1 MGIRQK
7 RQYGARHRLEKSTK
21 VIAALLGLS
30 ALCYIGILVL
40 GHAGSSSTGAPEL
53 ILESQRLNSEA
64 NAETGDSPATFGTA
78 TAAVPASSSPKSMAR
93 DFDYFPD
100 HYVNRATKNAEPI
113 ETF

>member
-1 MGIRQK
+1 MEIRQT
-7 RQYGARHRLEKSTK
+7 RQYDARHRLEKSTK

-40 GHAGSSSTGAPEL
+40 GHAGSSSSGAPEL
-53 ILESQRLNSEA
+53 ILESQRLNSGA
-64 NAETGDSPATFGTA
+64 SAQTADFPATFGTA
-78 TAAVPASSSPKSMAR
+78 TAAVPASSPKSMAR

-100 HYVNRATKNAEPI
+100 HYVNQATKNAEPI